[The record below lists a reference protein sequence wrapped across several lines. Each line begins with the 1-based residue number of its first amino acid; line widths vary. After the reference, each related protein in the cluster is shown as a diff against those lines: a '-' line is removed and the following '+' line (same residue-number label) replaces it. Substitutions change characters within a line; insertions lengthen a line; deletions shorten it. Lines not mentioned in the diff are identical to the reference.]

1 MNRRQFKIPPLKQLR
16 EFERERARERL
27 NDFVNPNGT
36 EQHESRPE
44 PEAGLELD
52 TRRISPPVSG
62 PLTDR
67 IRAIRPELFESQE
80 SATLAQA
87 AFYTLDGAEF
97 CQIPCTEFAGIIIIG
112 RGQNATVKIDDP
124 YVHRVHAHMR
134 WNAEQ
139 NAHIIAHGGGENS
152 TYVNR
157 QKVTAPITLPNG
169 ARVRVGR
176 TELIYQLR

>member
-1 MNRRQFKIPPLKQLR
+1 MNRRQFKILPLRQLR

-27 NDFVNPNGT
+27 NDFVNPNVT
-36 EQHESRPE
+36 EHEPRPE
-44 PEAGLELD
+44 PEPGLDLD
-52 TRRISPPVSG
+52 TRRISQPVSG

-67 IRAIRPELFESQE
+67 IRTIRPELFEAQQSDALAHA
-80 SATLAQA
+80 SFATLA
-87 AFYTLDGAEF
+87 GAQLCE
-97 CQIPCTEFAGIIIIG
+97 IPCSESAGIIIIG
-112 RGQNATVKIDDP
+112 RGQNATVKVDDP

-134 WNAEQ
+134 WNAAEH
-139 NAHIIAHGGGENS
+139 AHVIAHGGGENS

-157 QKVTAPITLPNG
+157 QKVTAPVTLPNG